1 MNDLSRPQN
10 LGLQVPLRQQ
20 TYSAL
25 DWVGG
30 ASLFAVP
37 PLWRGWL
44 SANQSLTA
52 QLKKLSAGDFRV
64 ELLCQQ
70 IAQPHPD
77 ERSQLNLAS
86 RQLAMIRDVLLHGCG
101 RPWVLAR
108 TVVPLATLTGPLS
121 HLRRLGIRP
130 LGEALFAQR
139 SLQRS
144 GFEFADCRDFHFEV
158 PAHYGRRSRFTVAQR
173 PLLVAEIFLE
183 PFLEKIT
190 AKEDGFK

>member
-86 RQLAMIRDVLLHGCG
+86 RQLAMIREVLLHGCG

-190 AKEDGFK
+190 AKEDGLK